1 MLGSCETAF
10 KSNNS
15 MKWKSLPSYPAG
27 GQRCPALACS
37 APVAGALENKWP
49 FPVCPG
55 HWQPYPDRP
64 SSGGTAAPACL
75 RSHTI
80 THNMTIWHEKFYS
93 KKQCTI
99 FFRIWRMCSNLLQCY
114 FPSFGCHRGY
124 DNIVLYKVIAEIW
137 EQLHNKLWPNKKH
150 KQSETKIWKSTWW
163 TCKWA
168 YPKCW

>member
-1 MLGSCETAF
+1 
-10 KSNNS
+10 

-80 THNMTIWHEKFYS
+80 THNMTIWHSAPFFLESEGCVPIYYNVIFLVLAVIVVMITLCFTKWLLRS
-93 KKQCTI
+93 GNSCTTNSG
-99 FFRIWRMCSNLLQCY
+99 RTRNTSSQRLKSESQPGEPVSEHTQNV
-114 FPSFGCHRGY
+114 
-124 DNIVLYKVIAEIW
+124 DNIPSLTRKRECVL
-137 EQLHNKLWPNKKH
+137 H
-150 KQSETKIWKSTWW
+150 
-163 TCKWA
+163 
-168 YPKCW
+168 